1 MTAPQAMPT
10 SIRIFLA
17 DGQPEGIR
25 VVDKSNWTGRAVVAS
40 RAQLGEALQREELG
54 RPGVYALVGPGS
66 GSDARIYVGEADDL
80 RERIKKHATA
90 KDFWTWFIAFS
101 SADGSLNKAHV
112 RYLESR
118 LVELARAANQWEV
131 ENGNT
136 PARPP
141 LSEADRAD
149 AEWFLREMLVL
160 YPILGVDAFEVAH
173 EETAGKALGPE
184 LRMAQTGVDA
194 RGQELK
200 DGFLVRKGSR
210 ARPTETQSIHGYL
223 TEARQQLRERGV
235 LADADGALVFT
246 QDYRFSS
253 PSTAAGV
260 LAGAARNGRTSWHDA
275 DGRPLKALQDERA
288 EAVGDSGGA
297 GDQ

>member
-1 MTAPQAMPT
+1 MTAVEAMPA

-25 VVDKSNWTGRAVVAS
+25 SVWWTS
-40 RAQLGEALQREELG
+40 RIGPAGPWSRTAHSLALQRDDLA
-54 RPGVYALVGPGS
+54 RAGVYALIGPGN
-66 GSDARIYVGEADDL
+66 GSDSRVYVGEADDL

-90 KDFWTWFIAFS
+90 KDFWTRFIAFS

-118 LVELARAANQWEV
+118 LVELAQSANQWEV
-131 ENGNT
+131 ANGNT
-136 PARPP
+136 PARPL
-141 LSEADRAD
+141 LSEADQAD

-173 EETAGKALGPE
+173 EEIKGNALGPE
-184 LRMAQTGVDA
+184 LRMVPQGVDA

-200 DGFLVRKGSR
+200 DGFVVRQGSH
-210 ARPTETQSIHGYL
+210 ARGMETQSIHGYL
-223 TEARQQLRERGV
+223 SEARQQLRERGV
-235 LADADGALVFT
+235 LADSGNGLVFT
-246 QDYRFSS
+246 QDYRFTS

-260 LAGAARNGRTSWHDA
+260 LAGAARNGRTSWQDA
-275 DGRPLKALQDERA
+275 EGRSLKTLQDEQA
-288 EAVGDSGGA
+288 AAMGVTGTGE
-297 GDQ
+297 

>member
-1 MTAPQAMPT
+1 MSTAQAMPT

-40 RAQLGEALQREELG
+40 RAQLGEALQREELA
-54 RPGVYALVGPGS
+54 RPGVYALVGPGN
-66 GSDARIYVGEADDL
+66 GSDARIYVGEADNL
-80 RERIKKHATA
+80 RHRIKQHATA
-90 KDFWTWFIAFS
+90 KDFWTRFIGFS
-101 SADGSLNKAHV
+101 STDGSLNKAHV

-118 LVELARAANQWEV
+118 LVELARSANQWEV

-173 EETAGKALGPE
+173 EETSGKALGPE
-184 LRMAQTGVDA
+184 LRMMQAGVEAQ
-194 RGQELK
+194 GQEVK
-200 DGFLVRKGSR
+200 DGFLVRQGSQAR
-210 ARPTETQSIHGYL
+210 AIETQSIHGYL
-223 TEARQQLRERGV
+223 SEARQQLRERGV
-235 LADADGALVFT
+235 LEESGGALVFT
-246 QDYRFSS
+246 QDYRFAS

-260 LAGAARNGRTSWHDA
+260 LAGAARNGRTSWLD
-275 DGRPLKALQDERA
+275 DSGRTLKALQDERA
-288 EAVGDSGGA
+288 GAVQENG
-297 GDQ
+297 

>member
-1 MTAPQAMPT
+1 VSTATPMPT

-40 RAQLGEALQREELG
+40 RAQLGEALQRDELA
-54 RPGVYALVGPGS
+54 RAGVYALIGPGD
-66 GSDARIYVGEADDL
+66 GSDSRVYVGEAEDL

-90 KDFWTWFIAFS
+90 KDFWTRFIAFS

-118 LVELARAANQWEV
+118 LVELAQSANQWEV
-131 ENGNT
+131 ANGNT

-141 LSEADRAD
+141 LSEADQAD
-149 AEWFLREMLVL
+149 VEWFLREMLVL

-173 EETAGKALGPE
+173 EEIKGNALGPE
-184 LRMAQTGVDA
+184 LRMVQKGVDA

-200 DGFLVRKGSR
+200 DGFVVRQGSH
-210 ARPTETQSIHGYL
+210 ARGMETQSIHGYL
-223 TEARQQLRERGV
+223 SEARQQLRERGV
-235 LADADGALVFT
+235 LADSGNGLVFT
-246 QDYRFSS
+246 QDYRFTS

-260 LAGAARNGRTSWHDA
+260 LAGAARNGRKSWQ
-275 DGRPLKALQDERA
+275 DGDGLSLKTLQDERA
-288 EAVGDSGGA
+288 VAVGATGTGA
-297 GDQ
+297 

>member
-1 MTAPQAMPT
+1 MTPPQAMPT

-40 RAQLGEALQREELG
+40 RAQLGEALQREEPA
-54 RPGVYALVGPGS
+54 RPGVYALVGPGN

-80 RERIKKHATA
+80 RHRIKQHATA
-90 KDFWTWFIAFS
+90 KDFVTRFIAFS
-101 SADGSLNKAHV
+101 STDGSLNKAHV

-118 LVELARAANQWEV
+118 LVELARSANQWEV
-131 ENGNT
+131 ESRT
-136 PARPP
+136 PAWPP

-173 EETAGKALGPE
+173 EETVDKALGPE
-184 LRMAQTGVDA
+184 LRMAQKGVDA
-194 RGQELK
+194 RGRELK
-200 DGFLVRKGSR
+200 DGFLAHEGAR
-210 ARPTETQSIHGYL
+210 ARGSETQSVHAYVS
-223 TEARQQLRERGV
+223 EAREQLLARGV
-235 LADADGALVFT
+235 LAEAEGGYVLT

-253 PSTAAGV
+253 PSMAAAV
-260 LAGAARNGRTSWHDA
+260 LAGAARNGRPGTTPRDGSSRRCRTS
-275 DGRPLKALQDERA
+275 GPRR
-288 EAVGDSGGA
+288 
-297 GDQ
+297 